1 MNEKIFEK
9 FWRLT
14 FIAAKNG
21 GVWVSAAGGT
31 QNVAAG
37 TISRMTGL
45 SYNEAHDGI
54 ERHAPHGDESWW
66 NVEAAN
72 PWPYMAMGDYV
83 PRWDIETVARAAVS
97 SRK

>member
-1 MNEKIFEK
+1 MDEIFKK

-14 FIAAKNG
+14 FTAARNG
-21 GVWVSAAGGT
+21 GIWVSAAGGT

-54 ERHAPHGDESWW
+54 ERHAPHGDGSWAS
-66 NVEAAN
+66 VEGCN
-72 PWPYMAMGDYV
+72 PWPYMAMGDDV
-83 PRWDIETVARAAVS
+83 PRWDIETVARAAV
-97 SRK
+97 KNIT

>member
-1 MNEKIFEK
+1 MNEEIFKK

-37 TISRMTGL
+37 TISRMTGIT
-45 SYNEAHDGI
+45 YNEAHDGI
-54 ERHAPHGDESWW
+54 ERHAPGDHPWAS
-66 NVEAAN
+66 VEANN
-72 PWPYMAMGDYV
+72 PWPYMAMDWDDV
-83 PRWDIETVARAAVS
+83 PRWDIETIARAAVS